1 MAFYFSKM
9 FYITYK
15 DDGAG
20 RTKIYSANGD
30 GSNINVII
38 DESQGYFL
46 GLAVDTD
53 GKYLSSLD
61 IFYYFISFNLRTMRW
76 ELWVDLKPN

>member
-9 FYITYK
+9 FYIIYS
-15 DDGAG
+15 DDGVG
-20 RTKIYSANGD
+20 HTKIYSANGD

-38 DESQGYFL
+38 DESRGFFL

-61 IFYYFISFNLRTMRW
+61 IFYYFI
-76 ELWVDLKPN
+76 

>member
-1 MAFYFSKM
+1 MALSFSKM
-9 FYITYK
+9 FFITYM

-38 DESQGYFL
+38 DESRGFFL

-53 GKYLSSLD
+53 GKLLSSLS
-61 IFYYFISFNLRTMRW
+61 IFYYFI
-76 ELWVDLKPN
+76 